1 MERDFVSM
9 QVKWKNFSKE
19 QIQGFANE
27 SRSYRELATK
37 LGYSPNG
44 GGSMDSVKKMIDEL
58 SINIEHFTGQGWN
71 KENFDY
77 DRFKYGN
84 VIKVADALPALA
96 SLRGRKCESCQLEE
110 WQGELIPLEIH
121 HIDGDKL
128 NNTLENLQIL
138 CPNCHALTDN
148 WRGKNINKSK
158 KEPIKD
164 EVFVSALQECSSIRQ
179 ALIKLGL
186 SPRGGNYDR
195 AHELIVKY
203 NITKFI
209 K

>member
-1 MERDFVSM
+1 
-9 QVKWKNFSKE
+9 
-19 QIQGFANE
+19 
-27 SRSYRELATK
+27 
-37 LGYSPNG
+37 
-44 GGSMDSVKKMIDEL
+44 MDSVKKMINEL

-148 WRGKNINKSK
+148 WRGKNIDKSK

-164 EVFVSALQECSSIRQ
+164 EVFVSALQECSSIR
-179 ALIKLGL
+179 
-186 SPRGGNYDR
+186 
-195 AHELIVKY
+195 
-203 NITKFI
+203 
-209 K
+209 